1 MELGPQFVL
10 HLLNG
15 LVWGLILALMALGL
29 NLIYGVLRI
38 INVAH
43 GALYMLG
50 AVLGWSLTQIGNFWL
65 ALALAPIL
73 VGLLGLLIER
83 TVLRPVEARPVMTII
98 ATFGLLLLIQHA
110 VLFIFGGAPRPLPE
124 PLHLN
129 VSIMGFHYPGYRLFV
144 ASAALLALGGLW
156 LLLHRT
162 RLGLWLRA
170 VAQSRELA
178 LSLGIPVPSVYL
190 AVVGLG
196 AALAAL
202 AGVLT
207 APIVSVSYQMGDEV
221 LVAAFIVVV
230 VGGLGSLEGSI
241 IAALSLGLLEGLL
254 ALAASPLIAK
264 VLALVAMGSILII
277 RPQGL
282 FGREG

>member
-1 MELGPQFVL
+1 MQLLL

-50 AVLGWSLTQIGNFWL
+50 AVLGWSLTQMGNFWL
-65 ALALAPIL
+65 ALIIAPIL

-83 TVLRPVEARPVMTII
+83 TVLRPVEGRPGLTII
-98 ATFGLLLLIQHA
+98 ATFGLLLLIQHG
-110 VLFIFGGAPRPLPE
+110 VLILFGGAPRPLPV
-124 PLHLN
+124 PLHFN
-129 VSIMGFHYPGYRLFV
+129 ISIMGLRYPGYRLFV

-170 VAQSRELA
+170 VAQSRDLA
-178 LSLGIPVPSVYL
+178 LAVGIPVPLIYL
-190 AVVGLG
+190 TAVGLG
-196 AALAAL
+196 ASLAAL

-207 APIVSVSYQMGDEV
+207 APIVSVSYRMGDEI
-221 LVAAFIVVV
+221 LIAAFIVVV
-230 VGGLGSLEGSI
+230 IGGLGSLEGSV
-241 IAALSLGLLEGLL
+241 IAAISLGLVEGLL
-254 ALAASPLIAK
+254 ALALSPISAR
-264 VLALVAMGSILII
+264 VLALAAMGSLLLL

-282 FGREG
+282 LRREE